1 MAGIPLPFGD
11 LYPYGPCKR
20 LEAIQVDIGTVAAS
34 SVVEATGQEATEHGA
49 FVELEVAVAVSESA
63 LDVSSDV
70 SAMVAIKLAAGLAA
84 TWVAA

>member
-34 SVVEATGQEATEHGA
+34 SVVEATEHGA

-63 LDVSSDV
+63 LGVSSDV